1 MKALIPLLLL
11 ASCLPQDD
19 SNTIPT
25 DIPIVTNTTNRFTVS
40 EIETNTISIY
50 HIKDNVTNAEY
61 MIANTRYKDTYCS
74 PILQIAG
81 YIK

>member
-11 ASCLPQDD
+11 TSCLPQDD
-19 SNTIPT
+19 LNTNTIS
-25 DIPIVTNTTNRFTVS
+25 IVPTTNRFTVS

-50 HIKDNVTNAEY
+50 HIKDNLTNAEY
-61 MIANTRYKDTYCS
+61 MVANTRYKDTYCS